1 MPIGGSL
8 MDREQVRRLD
18 LNLLLAFEALMAERN
33 VTRAAERMSVGQPA
47 MSASLARLRKF
58 FGDPLLVREGRSLVP
73 TPRALEL
80 TASFREALDLIDSTL
95 RASRG
100 FDPRTAHRTF
110 TIMASD
116 YVLLL
121 LLGPL
126 VAELEAEAPNLRL
139 IIRPIAADY
148 ADQINR
154 SQLDLLILPEGTA
167 GLQASSARLFS
178 DRLVCAVDVGHPEVG
193 ERLTEEQFRTLPL
206 VSYSAGFMEPM
217 IEHRFRELGIDR
229 ETAVGAQSI
238 VIQPLVLASTRMMAV
253 IPERLG
259 RHFAG
264 QADIRLLDPP
274 RPLGPLYMAMY
285 WAPRI
290 GHDPAHRWLRERVLQ
305 AAAAL
310 DGPAAPD
317 GPAES
322 ISLIS
327 DIDKSR

>member
-1 MPIGGSL
+1 MG
-8 MDREQVRRLD
+8 RENVRRLD
-18 LNLLLAFEALMAERN
+18 LNLLLAFEALIAERS

-47 MSASLARLRKF
+47 MSASLARLRTF

-80 TASFREALDLIDSTL
+80 TASFQEALDLIDSTV

-100 FDPRTAHRTF
+100 FDPQTAHRAF

-121 LLGPL
+121 LLSPL

-139 IIRPIAADY
+139 TIRPVAGDY
-148 ADQINR
+148 AEQIDR
-154 SQLDLLILPEGTA
+154 PQLDLLILPEEA
-167 GLQASSARLFS
+167 ADLEARSARLFS
-178 DRLVCAVDVGHPEVG
+178 DRLVCAVDQGHPEVG
-193 ERLTEEQFRTLPL
+193 ERLTQEQFRTLPL
-206 VSYSAGFMEPM
+206 VSYRATPGESM
-217 IEHRFRELGIDR
+217 IERRFRELGIDR
-229 ETAVGAQSI
+229 ATAVGTESI
-238 VIQPLVLASTRMMAV
+238 VIQPLVLAGTRMMAL

-259 RHFAG
+259 RHFAE
-264 QADIRLLDPP
+264 QAGIRLLDPP
-274 RPLGPLYMAMY
+274 YPLAPLHAAMFWVPRAGP
-285 WAPRI
+285 
-290 GHDPAHRWLRERVLQ
+290 DPGHRWLRDRVRQ

-310 DGPAAPD
+310 A

-322 ISLIS
+322 IPAMP

>member
-1 MPIGGSL
+1 

-80 TASFREALDLIDSTL
+80 SASFQEALDLIDSTL
-95 RASRG
+95 RASRD

-110 TIMASD
+110 TVMASD

-126 VAELEAEAPNLRL
+126 VAELEAEAPDLRL
-139 IIRPIAADY
+139 IIRPVAADY
-148 ADQINR
+148 TEQINR
-154 SQLDLLILPEGTA
+154 SQLDLLILPEEAA
-167 GLQASSARLFS
+167 GMQASSARLFS
-178 DRLVCAVDVGHPEVG
+178 DRLVCAVDARHPEVG
-193 ERLTEEQFRTLPL
+193 EHLTEEQFRTLPL
-206 VSYSAGFMEPM
+206 VAYAGTFVEPM
-217 IEHRFRELGIDR
+217 VEHWFRELGIDR
-229 ETAVGAQSI
+229 ATAVGTQSI
-238 VIQPLVLASTRMMAV
+238 VIQPLVLAGTRMMAL

-264 QADIRLLDPP
+264 QAGIRLLDPP
-274 RPLGPLYMAMY
+274 YPLAPLHMAMY
-285 WAPRI
+285 WAPRAS
-290 GHDPAHRWLRERVLQ
+290 HDPAHRWLRDRVLR

-310 DGPAAPD
+310 A

-322 ISLIS
+322 IPMMP
-327 DIDKSR
+327 DIDMSS